1 MMETTLPIHERI
13 GGLERGFLT
22 VIIIVG
28 VFMAI
33 LDTTIVEVIVPKIM
47 APLSTDLYG
56 VQWVITAYMMAA
68 ATGLLVVEA
77 LSRSFGLKWIFILG
91 LGLFTGASFACGH
104 ATNLAEMILFR
115 SVQGCGEAFLVAT
128 AETMLFTIYPPEKR
142 GLAMGIYALAVSFA
156 PSLGPTIGGYITDR
170 ITWHFVFFIN
180 VPIGIINIIAAIFFI
195 PKLMEQKERL
205 KINIS
210 SFLLVSLATISLLT
224 LLSKG
229 QQKGWFESLFITKL
243 AIVAAV
249 GYLLFGI
256 SEILSKE
263 PLIDFGIFKIP
274 EFQTAFSI
282 YFVVLGLSMYQVF
295 YLLPLYYEHLRFLST
310 FDTGLHLLPLATM
323 VGLFSIISGALS
335 DKIGPEK
342 VLIASG
348 VVLSVGAWLFLP
360 SLNYYTPK
368 WKSCLLTVP
377 YGIGMG
383 MFFAPVTTLAL
394 KELGDRTNLGV
405 SLMHYIRFVGGSFGT
420 ALATNSLERNI
431 VFHYDETCAIQ
442 SRSLSYVQAYV
453 HKWASMVSPYFSPEV
468 AMKKAKALLGYDI
481 YVQAMSHA
489 FQSTFME
496 SSIYAFAGLVI
507 LGLFFFEK
515 RRRALS
521 QKDNLPHLEG
531 GSHCSPPRDSKG
543 SNPP

>member
-1 MMETTLPIHERI
+1 MENTIPIHQRI
-13 GGLERGFLT
+13 GHLERAFLT
-22 VIIIVG
+22 IIIIVG

-77 LSRSFGLKWIFILG
+77 LANSFGLKWIFILG
-91 LGLFTGASFACGH
+91 LALFTGASFACGH
-104 ATNLAEMILFR
+104 SGNLGEMIFFR
-115 SVQGCGEAFLVAT
+115 SIQGCGEAFLVAT

-170 ITWHFVFFIN
+170 LTWHFVFFIN
-180 VPIGIINIIAAIFFI
+180 VPIGIANIIAAIFFI
-195 PKLMEQKERL
+195 PKLMTQKERFR
-205 KINIS
+205 INIS
-210 SFLLVSLATISLLT
+210 SFLLISLATISLLT

-229 QQKGWFESLFITKL
+229 QQHGWFQSTFIVKL
-243 AIVAAV
+243 AISAAV
-249 GYLLFGI
+249 GYLLFGV
-256 SEILSKE
+256 SEIISKE
-263 PLIDFGIFKIP
+263 PLVDFKIFRIS

-310 FDTGLHLLPLATM
+310 FKTGLHLLPLATM
-323 VGLFSIISGALS
+323 VGLFSIISGAMS

-342 VLIASG
+342 VLVASG
-348 VVLSVGAWLFLP
+348 IVLSAGAYLFLP
-360 SLNYYTPK
+360 HLNYYTPK
-368 WKSCLLTVP
+368 LKSCLLTIP

-394 KELGDRTNLGV
+394 KELGEKTNLGV

-431 VFHYDETCAIQ
+431 VHHYDEICALQGRNLSYIQ
-442 SRSLSYVQAYV
+442 SYV
-453 HKWASMVSPYFSPEV
+453 HHWYSLVSPYMSPDV
-468 AMKKAKALLGYDI
+468 AMKKAKALLGFDI
-481 YVQAMSHA
+481 QVQALSHA

-496 SSIYAFAGLVI
+496 SSIYAFLGLVI
-507 LGLFFFEK
+507 LALFFAEK
-515 RRRALS
+515 RRRRLAA
-521 QKDNLPHLEG
+521 KGHMAVEEG
-531 GSHCSPPRDSKG
+531 
-543 SNPP
+543 